1 MYNKEGIKMQQW
13 RTASKLIE
21 EIKRED
27 PNTSLTLY
35 AIRKLLDNREIE
47 FIKRGRKYL
56 IDKNSL
62 LEYLSTM
69 AKENKNN

>member
-1 MYNKEGIKMQQW
+1 MQQW
-13 RTASKLIE
+13 RTPAKLIE
-21 EIKRED
+21 EIKGED

-62 LEYLSTM
+62 LEYLSTL

>member
-1 MYNKEGIKMQQW
+1 MQQW

-21 EIKRED
+21 EIKREY

>member
-1 MYNKEGIKMQQW
+1 MQQW
-13 RTASKLIE
+13 RTPAKLIE

-27 PNTSLTLY
+27 PNTCLSLY
-35 AIRKLLDNREIE
+35 SIRQMLLKKEIK

-62 LEYLSTM
+62 LEYLSTS
-69 AKENKNN
+69 ANKNKNN

>member
-1 MYNKEGIKMQQW
+1 MQKLI
-13 RTASKLIE
+13 TASKIIE

-27 PNTSLTLY
+27 PNTCLTLY
-35 AIRKLLDNREIE
+35 SIRQMLLNKEIQ

-62 LEYLSTM
+62 LEYLSTS
-69 AKENKNN
+69 ANKNKNN

>member
-1 MYNKEGIKMQQW
+1 MQQW

>member
-1 MYNKEGIKMQQW
+1 MQQW

-27 PNTSLTLY
+27 PNTCLTLY

>member
-1 MYNKEGIKMQQW
+1 MQQW

-62 LEYLSTM
+62 LEYLSTS
-69 AKENKNN
+69 ANKNKNN

>member
-1 MYNKEGIKMQQW
+1 MQQW
-13 RTASKLIE
+13 RTPAKLIE

-35 AIRKLLDNREIE
+35 TIRKLLANREIE

-62 LEYLSTM
+62 FEYLSTI
-69 AKENKNN
+69 ANENKNN

>member
-1 MYNKEGIKMQQW
+1 MQKW
-13 RTASKLIE
+13 RTPAKLIE

>member
-1 MYNKEGIKMQQW
+1 MQQW
-13 RTASKLIE
+13 RTPAKLIE

-62 LEYLSTM
+62 LEYLSTL

>member
-1 MYNKEGIKMQQW
+1 MQQW
-13 RTASKLIE
+13 RTPAKLIE

-27 PNTSLTLY
+27 PSSCLTLY
-35 AIRKLLDNREIE
+35 AIRQMLAKKEIQ

>member
-1 MYNKEGIKMQQW
+1 MQQW

-62 LEYLSTM
+62 LEYLSTS
-69 AKENKNN
+69 ANKNINN

>member
-1 MYNKEGIKMQQW
+1 MQKW
-13 RTASKLIE
+13 RTPAKLIE

-27 PNTSLTLY
+27 PNTGLTLY
-35 AIRKLLDNREIE
+35 SIRQMLLNKEIQ

-62 LEYLSTM
+62 LEYLSTS
-69 AKENKNN
+69 ANKNKNN